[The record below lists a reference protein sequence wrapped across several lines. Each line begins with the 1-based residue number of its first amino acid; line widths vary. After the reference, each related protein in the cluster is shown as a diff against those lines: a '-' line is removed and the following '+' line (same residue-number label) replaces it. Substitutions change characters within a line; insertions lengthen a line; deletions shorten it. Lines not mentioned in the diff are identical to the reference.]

1 MKADPLLATGGLPWE
16 CRAWRDDRFAAIK
29 SDDER
34 AGREPSNLR
43 YGFVVLG

>member
-1 MKADPLLATGGLPWE
+1 LPWE

-29 SDDER
+29 SDER